1 MRTLCAVMLIA
12 ILVSPLSMAQQERRL
27 FVLAKSGVVFNVA
40 SQKLV
45 GQIKLNEKP
54 PASIMHVSFDPVAN
68 NLYIVDQ
75 PFLEHGGIFIL
86 DAKSLRQKKFL
97 SRAEVVYLSTFDSER
112 TLGIQ
117 FTNVALNDRFNSI
130 DRKTLELQK
139 TTSFSAQFDC
149 LLFPTQSKL
158 LNALRVE
165 RTNYASKFYMHECFS
180 RDGVLASQMFSALDD
195 GSNGFYAFR
204 QVSTKKPIPPF
215 ILTNTRLQ
223 EGECTMNVEK
233 AICWPWQLSKQ
244 FRAEL
249 IDLSTGQIRKIPRHV
264 EDAPIGPANVLAT
277 GKDFIVLQVGNNA
290 TDHKYYIASDSNHW
304 DLKPYDDL
312 NKIKGEWL
320 VGMYETE
327 NY

>member
-1 MRTLCAVMLIA
+1 MRTLWVLMLVA
-12 ILVSPLSMAQQERRL
+12 ILVSPLSSAQQGRRQ
-27 FVLAKSGVVFNVA
+27 FVVAKSGAVFNVA
-40 SQKLV
+40 NQKLV
-45 GQIKLNEKP
+45 GHIKLNDKP
-54 PASIMHVSFDPVAN
+54 PVSIMQVSFDPVAN

-233 AICWPWQLSKQ
+233 AICFPWQLSKQ
-244 FRAEL
+244 SRAEL
-249 IDLSTGQIRKIPRHV
+249 IDLSTGQIRKIPTRV
-264 EDAPIGPANVLAT
+264 EDAPIGSAAALAN
-277 GKDFIVLQVGNNA
+277 GKDFIVMQVGNN
-290 TDHKYYIASDSNHW
+290 TWDFRYYIASDATNW
-304 DLKPYDDL
+304 DLRPYDEL

-320 VGMYETE
+320 VGMYEIE
-327 NY
+327 R